1 MQSVSENL
9 RSDKTARV
17 RDASQ
22 TYGFGVSRRT
32 LAAILFA
39 LAVLLL
45 WEVYSSFMPPVQI
58 PSPVRVMRRFIS
70 MWSDAGFLTYAGY
83 TLIHVLLSV
92 TLAFFLGLGIALLAY
107 FFPVLEDAV
116 YGRLAPFM
124 NSFPGIGWAFLAL
137 IWFGINSQAV
147 IFSATAAMLPLALI
161 NIGAGLRELNRETI
175 EMSVSFSRSSGRRTR
190 LVILPMLF
198 PYLFAALRLCF
209 GVSWQIVLIV
219 ELLCGA
225 PGLGSIISFA
235 RSRYWTDMIFAVVIL
250 ILIVVFVVDR
260 GLFARIQTRIGKVYN
275 V

>member
-1 MQSVSENL
+1 MQMAADRLTDTVSGAE
-9 RSDKTARV
+9 
-17 RDASQ
+17 DAPASRRRW
-22 TYGFGVSRRT
+22 VPSRRT
-32 LAAILFA
+32 VATVAFLV
-39 LAVLLL
+39 AVLVS
-45 WEVYSSFMPPVQI
+45 WQVYSLFVPPIQI
-58 PSPVRVMRRFIS
+58 PSPLRVASRFVT

-83 TLIHVLLSV
+83 TLWHVLFSV
-92 TLAFFLGLGIALLAY
+92 VLAFVLALVIALTCY
-107 FFPVLEDAV
+107 FFPVLDLAV

-161 NIGAGLRELNRETI
+161 NIGAGLRELSREAI
-175 EMSVSFSRSSGRRTR
+175 EMSVSFSRAPLRRVR

-209 GVSWQIVLIV
+209 GVSFQIVLIV

-225 PGLGSIISFA
+225 KGLGSIINFA
-235 RSRYWTDMIFAVVIL
+235 RSRYWTDMIFAVAIL
-250 ILIVVFVVDR
+250 ILLVVFVVDR
-260 GLFARIQTRIGKVYN
+260 LVLARLQDRIGKVYN